1 MKFLVV
7 GGRSGGAPI
16 LLLVGARLAA
26 GGHGARWGR
35 GRVRHGKNEKKRER
49 QGSVDF
55 LEFQILAAY
64 FIFADGSAPRSGSK
78 QLQERSAREPNTP

>member
-7 GGRSGGAPI
+7 GGRSGGALI
-16 LLLVGARLAA
+16 LLLVGARLVA

-35 GRVRHGKNEKKRER
+35 GRVRHGKNGEETGAA
-49 QGSVDF
+49 GSVDF

-64 FIFADGSAPRSGSK
+64 FIFADGSAPRSPSK
-78 QLQERSAREPNTP
+78 QLSAREPNTP